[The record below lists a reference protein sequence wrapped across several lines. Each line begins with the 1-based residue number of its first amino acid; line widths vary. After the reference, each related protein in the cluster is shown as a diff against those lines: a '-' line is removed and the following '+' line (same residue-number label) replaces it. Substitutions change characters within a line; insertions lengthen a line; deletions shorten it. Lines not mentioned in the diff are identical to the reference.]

1 MILKGKIRMSSI
13 ASCCVIVDFMRIL
26 YYNLKVVINISS
38 NDDIFPC
45 DVLINIVTQT
55 LWRRKI

>member
-1 MILKGKIRMSSI
+1 MSSI